1 MHIGTQRRVLAFLLA
16 ITMIESIKGCDHALA
31 MGSSQFGTYSQE
43 YLDRQKCRADAK
55 AAGTSEDQC
64 KKRVRKQR

>member
-31 MGSSQFGTYSQE
+31 MGSTKFGTYSQE
-43 YLDRQKCRADAK
+43 YLDRQKCKEDAR
-55 AAGTSEDQC
+55 AAGKSDGSC
-64 KKRVRKQR
+64 KKHRDQ